1 MSCEMKIRSRVRR
14 LAQVDAQEADAVIIS
29 SIITSPSLK
38 EKKVITLFF
47 YYTFYIHHSLIM
59 SPSNTHE
66 STKNNIDMLS
76 FSYKQGE
83 QENNDSDTWT

>member
-38 EKKVITLFF
+38 EKKVIRLFLLYILHTL
-47 YYTFYIHHSLIM
+47 
-59 SPSNTHE
+59 
-66 STKNNIDMLS
+66 
-76 FSYKQGE
+76 
-83 QENNDSDTWT
+83 